1 MAKASKRP
9 ANIDVSAPLANAKHE
24 AVAQAYISDR
34 AKIGWRAYAAVYP
47 SSSQRACETSFSD
60 LLRKPE
66 FAARVEWLARQAADG
81 AVMTAREVLEGLSAI
96 ARGNLQDLAHLTV
109 SDDVV
114 GALQV
119 LPREHA
125 AAISELTVDSYNEGA
140 AEGQEK
146 QAHGGSLK
154 RSKGREV
161 KRVKLKLHDK
171 RAALQDLGRH
181 HKLFGQELQLGGD
194 VIVEIKRFGAEKRS
208 GQKAKP
214 AA

>member
-1 MAKASKRP
+1 MAKASKKA

-34 AKIGWRAYAAVYP
+34 AKIGWKAYAAVYP
-47 SSSQRACETSFSD
+47 TSSQRACETSFSD

-66 FAARVEWLARQAADG
+66 FAARVEWLARQAAEG
-81 AVMTAREVLEGLSAI
+81 AVMTAREVLEELSKLGRSSI
-96 ARGNLQDLAHLTV
+96 KNCLVRGDDTA
-109 SDDVV
+109 DVV
-114 GALQV
+114 TDLRDMDDA
-119 LPREHA
+119 HA
-125 AAISELTVDSYNEGA
+125 ATIQELTVEMYV
-140 AEGQEK
+140 EGQGEN
-146 QAHGGSLK
+146 K
-154 RSKGREV
+154 RDV
-161 KRVKLKLHDK
+161 KRVKVKLHDK
-171 RAALQDLGRH
+171 RGPLQDLGRH